1 MMTDTAITYIFL
13 ILLAI
18 LVILGFVIGNEKMIK
33 IILGNYILATLCLAA
48 NQSLDLL
55 VQFLS
60 MTPTLKILGLSY
72 EKISSFLV
80 QWKMSIVLIF
90 YLLLLFLM
98 YHKSKIR
105 ISFPT
110 DEILKKTFSL
120 FLVPLTVISIILTLE
135 IVILGMNSLNP
146 TNLELL
152 AREFTNNIY
161 IIKFVVFTPLWIFI
175 HWLATVLITSEIKM
189 SIKTD
194 I

>member
-60 MTPTLKILGLSY
+60 MTPNLKTLGLSY

-80 QWKMSIVLIF
+80 QWKMSIVLIL

-105 ISFPT
+105 ITFPS

-120 FLVPLTVISIILTLE
+120 FLVPLTVISFVLTLE
-135 IVILGMNSLNP
+135 IVVLGMNSLNP
-146 TNLELL
+146 TNLDLL
-152 AREFTNNIY
+152 ARSFTNNIY
-161 IIKFVVFTPLWIFI
+161 IIQFVVFTPLWIFI

>member
-80 QWKMSIVLIF
+80 Q
-90 YLLLLFLM
+90 
-98 YHKSKIR
+98 
-105 ISFPT
+105 
-110 DEILKKTFSL
+110 
-120 FLVPLTVISIILTLE
+120 
-135 IVILGMNSLNP
+135 
-146 TNLELL
+146 
-152 AREFTNNIY
+152 
-161 IIKFVVFTPLWIFI
+161 
-175 HWLATVLITSEIKM
+175 
-189 SIKTD
+189 
-194 I
+194 

>member
-152 AREFTNNIY
+152 ARSFTNNMY